1 MRARIAIIE
10 RDLRY
15 AEWLRHHLS
24 VLCPEVTVTLLN
36 MQELLLRFDSLTQ
49 RDFDLLILSASCQ
62 PGPDG
67 QPAEGLDL
75 LRQMRRRSD
84 FPGVILIA
92 ECGDELTAVRA
103 LRLGALDYL
112 PKRLLT
118 PQRLNAAVRFTLRR
132 IERRVARSLA
142 RLARA
147 TTPAPREG
155 APSALPTTGLPRT
168 GAALREFVPGYRI
181 LRIIGESDKAAVY
194 LATSLKLKRDI
205 ALKVSKIVDDKDSKE
220 PQALARE
227 RAALSAIQHPAIVEI
242 HDYGFHRGHEY
253 LAMDYFAHGDLKERM
268 RQGISEEDAMRY
280 VGDIAA
286 ALRVVH
292 DAGIVHRDLKPPNVM
307 LREDDGVVLID
318 FGLARHLNG
327 DVHSTRTGV
336 VRGSPYYM
344 SPEQALGEDLDAR
357 SDLYSLG
364 VIYYELL
371 TGRKPYAGA
380 SAIDVL
386 QQHVNAPPP
395 KLPASLA
402 VHEPLIMRML
412 AKDRDKRTADAH
424 EVMQSIAAARAAGLL
439 HSSAA

>member
-1 MRARIAIIE
+1 MRARLAIVE

-24 VLCPEVTVTLLN
+24 VLCPVSTVTLLN
-36 MQELLLRFDSLTQ
+36 MQELLLRFDALTQ

-62 PGPDG
+62 AGAEG
-67 QPAEGLDL
+67 EPAEGLDL
-75 LRQMRRRSD
+75 LRQMRRRPE

-92 ECGDELTAVRA
+92 EGGDELTAVRA

-147 TTPAPREG
+147 TTPASDG
-155 APSALPTTGLPRT
+155 APRPLPATGLPRT

-181 LRIIGESDKAAVY
+181 LRIIGESDSAAVY

-205 ALKVSKIVDDKDSKE
+205 ALKVSKLVDKDSTE
-220 PQALARE
+220 PQVLARE
-227 RAALSAIQHPAIVEI
+227 RAALSTIHHPAIVEI
-242 HDYGFHRGHEY
+242 HDYGFHQGHEF
-253 LAMDYFAHGDLKERM
+253 LAMDYFARGDLKERM
-268 RQGISEEDAMRY
+268 RQGISEADAMRY

-292 DAGIVHRDLKPPNVM
+292 YAGIVHRDLKPPNVM

-344 SPEQALGEDLDAR
+344 SPEQALGEELDAR

-371 TGRKPYAGA
+371 TGRKPYSGA

-386 QQHVNAPPP
+386 QQHVNAP
-395 KLPASLA
+395 LPRLPERLA

-412 AKDRDKRTADAH
+412 EKDRDKRTADAH
-424 EVMQSIAAARAAGLL
+424 EVMQAIAAARAAGLL

>member
-1 MRARIAIIE
+1 
-10 RDLRY
+10 
-15 AEWLRHHLS
+15 
-24 VLCPEVTVTLLN
+24 
-36 MQELLLRFDSLTQ
+36 MQELLLRFDALTQ

-62 PGPDG
+62 AGAEG
-67 QPAEGLDL
+67 EPAEGLDL
-75 LRQMRRRSD
+75 LRQMRRRPE

-92 ECGDELTAVRA
+92 EGGDELTAVRA

-147 TTPAPREG
+147 ATPAPGG
-155 APSALPTTGLPRT
+155 APSTMPASGLPRT
-168 GAALREFVPGYRI
+168 GVALRELVPGYRI

-205 ALKVSKIVDDKDSKE
+205 ALKVSKIIDRERSE
-220 PQALARE
+220 PQVLARE
-227 RAALSAIQHPAIVEI
+227 RTALSAIHHPAIVEI
-242 HDYGFHRGHEY
+242 HDYGFHQGHEF
-253 LAMDYFAHGDLKERM
+253 LAMDYFARGDLKERM
-268 RQGISEEDAMRY
+268 RQGISEADAMRY

-327 DVHSTRTGV
+327 DAHSTRTGV

-344 SPEQALGEDLDAR
+344 SPEQALGEELDAR

-371 TGRKPYAGA
+371 TGKKPFSGA

-386 QQHVNAPPP
+386 QQHVNAPVP
-395 KLPASLA
+395 KLPERLA
-402 VHEPLIMRML
+402 IHEPLIMRML
-412 AKDRDKRTADAH
+412 EKDRDKRTADAH
-424 EVMQSIAAARAAGLL
+424 GVMQAIAAARAAGVL